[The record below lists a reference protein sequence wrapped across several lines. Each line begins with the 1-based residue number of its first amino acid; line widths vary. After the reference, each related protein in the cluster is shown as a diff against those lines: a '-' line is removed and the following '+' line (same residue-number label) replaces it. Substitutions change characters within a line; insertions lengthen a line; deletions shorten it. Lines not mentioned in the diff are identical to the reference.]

1 MSNSTTIERMK
12 TGTTTCSDLLFL
24 QGLLGGHGVWNPEL
38 EKELVE
44 WVNARPLERQR
55 DEARAEAATW
65 KQMYHE
71 SVNRGNLF
79 LSQRDEA
86 REENAMLR
94 EAATLNKLNT
104 N

>member
-1 MSNSTTIERMK
+1 MSQNQKKDVVEVASH
-12 TGTTTCSDLLFL
+12 DLLSL
-24 QGLLGGHGVWNPEL
+24 QGLLGGHGVWNPGIQ
-38 EKELVE
+38 KELVE
-44 WVNARPLERQR
+44 WVNARPIERQR

-79 LSQRDEA
+79 LSQRNEA